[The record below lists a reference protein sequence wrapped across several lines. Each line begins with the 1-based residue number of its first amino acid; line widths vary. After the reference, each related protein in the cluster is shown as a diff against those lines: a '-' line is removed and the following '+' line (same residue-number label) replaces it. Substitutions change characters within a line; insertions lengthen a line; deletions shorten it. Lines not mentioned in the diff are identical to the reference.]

1 MPQELRLVLDENIGM
16 KVYQELKRR
25 GFNVQSIIAES
36 RGAEDNDVIEIAKT
50 HGKIIVTMDKDFG
63 YLAVAYN
70 PPGLV
75 LLRLRDPRIPNRVKA
90 ILRALELGE
99 RLYGYITVVTEVVN
113 G

>member
-1 MPQELRLVLDENIGM
+1 
-16 KVYQELKRR
+16 
-25 GFNVQSIIAES
+25 
-36 RGAEDNDVIEIAKT
+36 
-50 HGKIIVTMDKDFG
+50 MDKDFG
-63 YLAVAYN
+63 YLAVSYN

-75 LLRLRDPRIPNRVKA
+75 LLRLRDPRILNRVKA